1 MIAKEN
7 ERITITLPKTL
18 IKRMK
23 KICKYDNS
31 QISKFI
37 QKEIEKVIKDRE
49 LEIKFSKLTDEEKE
63 YIHGNLE
70 ETIRIL
76 KTPWLDDDEE
86 R

>member
-1 MIAKEN
+1 MIAKDK

-23 KICKYDNS
+23 KICKYNNT
-31 QISKFI
+31 QISKYI
-37 QKEIEKVIKDRE
+37 QKEIEKVIKNRE
-49 LEIKFSKLTDEEKE
+49 LEIKYSKLTDEEKE

-76 KTPWLDDDEE
+76 KTPWLDDEE
-86 R
+86 K